1 MYKVERQIVE
11 WIDRHLT
18 VIFIVAV
25 SVCGILIRFMFRNFE
40 SGDSKAFLLPWWEEI
55 NNNGGIRALKY
66 QTGNYNML
74 YQFLIAVMT
83 YLPIKPLYQYKILSG
98 IFDYLL
104 ALSVGFMSYKLT
116 NKDMTKGAVAYAVI
130 LMSPLVIFNS
140 AAWAQCDSIYVF
152 FIVLSLIL
160 LMDEHYGISFF
171 VLGVAFSFKLQ
182 AVFIL
187 PFFIFYYFKERK
199 FSIIQ
204 FLLIPLAMCVTAIPS
219 LVMGRGIADV
229 FMNYVEQIGT
239 YTSLAINYPSVWCV
253 VNEAV
258 SPETLKAPAVIITV
272 VLIGIF
278 MYIWIKSAENMDKKK
293 MLYCA
298 FILAYTC
305 VLFLPKMH
313 ERYGYLYEILAIL
326 IAFVDR
332 KTIIPCVILNMVSLI
347 TYSSYLYGVSYDARI
362 LGCINGLVYL
372 AYVVMLIPSILKKSM
387 QNENT

>member
-104 ALSVGFMSYKLT
+104 ALGVGFMSYKLT
-116 NKDMTKGAVAYAVI
+116 NKDMTKGALAYAVT

-372 AYVVMLIPSILKKSM
+372 AYVVMLVPSILRKSV
-387 QNENT
+387 QNENI

>member
-104 ALSVGFMSYKLT
+104 ALGVGFMSYKLT
-116 NKDMTKGAVAYAVI
+116 NKDMTKGALAYAVT

-372 AYVVMLIPSILKKSM
+372 AYVVMLVPSILRK
-387 QNENT
+387 

>member
-104 ALSVGFMSYKLT
+104 ALGVGFMSYKLT

>member
-11 WIDRHLT
+11 WLDRHLT

-83 YLPIKPLYQYKILSG
+83 YLPIRPLYQYKILSG

-104 ALSVGFMSYKLT
+104 ALGVGFMSYNLT
-116 NKDMTKGAVAYAVI
+116 NKDMTKGALAYAVT

-160 LMDEHYGISFF
+160 LLDEHYGISFF
-171 VLGVAFSFKLQ
+171 MLGVAFSFKLQ

-219 LVMGRGIADV
+219 LVMGRGIVDV

-278 MYIWIKSAENMDKKK
+278 MYIWIKSAENMDQKK

-305 VLFLPKMH
+305 VFFLPKMH

-326 IAFVDR
+326 IALVDR
-332 KTIIPCVILNMVSLI
+332 KTVIPCVILNMVSLI
-347 TYSSYLYGVSYDARI
+347 TYSTYLYGVSYDARI

>member
-1 MYKVERQIVE
+1 MYKVERLIVE
-11 WIDRHLT
+11 WLDRHLT

-74 YQFLIAVMT
+74 YQFLIAIMT

-104 ALSVGFMSYKLT
+104 ALGVGYMSYNLT
-116 NKDMTKGAVAYAVI
+116 NKDMTKGVLAYAVT

-171 VLGVAFSFKLQ
+171 MLGVAFSFKLQ
-182 AVFIL
+182 TVFIL

-305 VLFLPKMH
+305 VFFLPKMH
-313 ERYGYLYEILAIL
+313 EHYGYLYEILAIL
-326 IAFVDR
+326 IAFVDK
-332 KTIIPCVILNMVSLI
+332 KTIIPCVVLNMVSLI
-347 TYSSYLYGVSYDARI
+347 TYSLYLYGVSYDMRI

-372 AYVVMLIPSILKKSM
+372 AYVVILVPIILKKS
-387 QNENT
+387 

>member
-1 MYKVERQIVE
+1 MYKVERLIVE
-11 WIDRHLT
+11 WLDRHLT

-74 YQFLIAVMT
+74 YQFLIAIMT

-104 ALSVGFMSYKLT
+104 ALGVGYMSYNLT
-116 NKDMTKGAVAYAVI
+116 NKDMTKGVLAYAVT

-171 VLGVAFSFKLQ
+171 MLGVAFSFKLQ
-182 AVFIL
+182 TVFIL

-204 FLLIPLAMCVTAIPS
+204 FLLIPLVMCVTAIPS

-305 VLFLPKMH
+305 VFFLPKMH

-326 IAFVDR
+326 IAFVDK
-332 KTIIPCVILNMVSLI
+332 KTIIPCVVLNMVSLI
-347 TYSSYLYGVSYDARI
+347 TYSLYLYGVSYDMRI

-372 AYVVMLIPSILKKSM
+372 AYVVILVPIILKKS
-387 QNENT
+387 

>member
-1 MYKVERQIVE
+1 MYKVERLIVE
-11 WIDRHLT
+11 WLDRHLT

-74 YQFLIAVMT
+74 YQFLIAIMT

-104 ALSVGFMSYKLT
+104 ALGVGYMSYNLT
-116 NKDMTKGAVAYAVI
+116 NKDMTKGVLAYAVT

-171 VLGVAFSFKLQ
+171 MLGVAFSFKLQ
-182 AVFIL
+182 TVFIL

-199 FSIIQ
+199 FSIIL

-305 VLFLPKMH
+305 VFFLPKMH

-326 IAFVDR
+326 IAFVDK
-332 KTIIPCVILNMVSLI
+332 KTIIPCVVLNMVSLI
-347 TYSSYLYGVSYDARI
+347 TYSLYLYGVSYDMRI

-372 AYVVMLIPSILKKSM
+372 AYVVILVPIILKKS
-387 QNENT
+387 

>member
-11 WIDRHLT
+11 WLDRHLT

-104 ALSVGFMSYKLT
+104 ALGVGFMSYNLT
-116 NKDMTKGAVAYAVI
+116 NKDMTKGALAYAVT

-160 LMDEHYGISFF
+160 LLDEHYGISFF
-171 VLGVAFSFKLQ
+171 MLGVAFSFKLQ

-199 FSIIQ
+199 FSILQ

-219 LVMGRGIADV
+219 LIMGRGIADI

-258 SPETLKAPAVIITV
+258 SPETLKTPAVIITV

-278 MYIWIKSAENMDKKK
+278 MYIWMKSAENMDKKK

-313 ERYGYLYEILAIL
+313 ERYGYLYEILTIM

-332 KTIIPCVILNMVSLI
+332 KTIIPCVVLNMVSLI
-347 TYSSYLYGVSYDARI
+347 TYSAYLYGVSYDARI

-372 AYVVMLIPSILKKSM
+372 AYVVILAPAILKKSV

>member
-104 ALSVGFMSYKLT
+104 ALGVGYMSYNLT
-116 NKDMTKGAVAYAVI
+116 NKDMTKGALAYAVT

-171 VLGVAFSFKLQ
+171 MLGVAFSFKLQ

-199 FSIIQ
+199 FSVIQ

-305 VLFLPKMH
+305 VFFLPKMH

-332 KTIIPCVILNMVSLI
+332 KTIIPCVVLNMVSLI
-347 TYSSYLYGVSYDARI
+347 TYSLYLYGVSYDVRI

-372 AYVVMLIPSILKKSM
+372 AYVVILVPAILKKS
-387 QNENT
+387 

>member
-1 MYKVERQIVE
+1 MYKVERLIVE
-11 WIDRHLT
+11 WLDRHLT

-74 YQFLIAVMT
+74 YQFLIAIMT

-104 ALSVGFMSYKLT
+104 ALGVGYMSYNLT
-116 NKDMTKGAVAYAVI
+116 NKDMTKGVLAYAVT

-171 VLGVAFSFKLQ
+171 MLGVAFSFKLQ
-182 AVFIL
+182 TVFIL

-278 MYIWIKSAENMDKKK
+278 M
-293 MLYCA
+293 
-298 FILAYTC
+298 
-305 VLFLPKMH
+305 
-313 ERYGYLYEILAIL
+313 
-326 IAFVDR
+326 
-332 KTIIPCVILNMVSLI
+332 
-347 TYSSYLYGVSYDARI
+347 
-362 LGCINGLVYL
+362 
-372 AYVVMLIPSILKKSM
+372 
-387 QNENT
+387 

>member
-11 WIDRHLT
+11 WLDRHLT

-104 ALSVGFMSYKLT
+104 ALGVGTMSYKLT
-116 NKDMTKGAVAYAVI
+116 NKDMTKGALAYAVT

-160 LMDEHYGISFF
+160 LLDEHYGISFF
-171 VLGVAFSFKLQ
+171 MLGVAFSFKLQ

-258 SPETLKAPAVIITV
+258 SPETLKTPAVMITV

-293 MLYCA
+293 MLHCA

-305 VLFLPKMH
+305 VFFLPKMH

-332 KTIIPCVILNMVSLI
+332 KTIIPCVVLNMVSLI
-347 TYSSYLYGVSYDARI
+347 TYSSYLYGVSYDVRI

-372 AYVVMLIPSILKKSM
+372 VYVVILVPAILKKSV
-387 QNENT
+387 QIENT